1 MKTKYYL
8 KCLLLPIL
16 FGTAFSG
23 SSSAQRSPVA
33 DYLGN
38 YYEMLNNYGDAS
50 LPLSDRQ
57 LFREEILTQYF
68 LFEGSLVWNDL
79 RPQGSRYI
87 QPREYLD
94 NILTDFPRGI
104 SFTHKILEVG
114 AMEPDVNG
122 LKTVVR
128 LRVSARPV
136 SGRAITNELSM
147 VLAVQQYSTS
157 SISARIKS
165 IDKAGPEP
173 SASVEP
179 EPERQ
184 DGAPPPTRT
193 EPKPTPSPA
202 ADEITGVRV
211 IEHYLDAIGGRAR
224 LESVKDISKTMST
237 TIQGMELDMAL
248 LQKVP
253 GKMVMTVK
261 MNGNVMNETRF
272 DGEKGV
278 VNAMGQKERI
288 KGAEAEAMKAEALIF
303 PELAYASSN
312 YQIELSGVEEVNGEQ
327 AYKVQVTPPNGN
339 MLTEY
344 YAVESRLKIKQV
356 SKQEGAGGEE
366 VVTTNTFSNYQ
377 RVNGI
382 LFPFESINKVS
393 TPTPFTIKVKEI
405 KINSGISD
413 KVFEVK

>member
-1 MKTKYYL
+1 MKISNWLYGMAT
-8 KCLLLPIL
+8 CLIL
-16 FGTAFSG
+16 AAGMPQKGT
-23 SSSAQRSPVA
+23 AQRSPVA

-104 SFTHKILEVG
+104 SFTHKVLEVG
-114 AMEPDVNG
+114 AMEPSASG

-136 SGRAITNELSM
+136 GGRALTNELSM

-165 IDKAGPEP
+165 IDKAGSVP
-173 SASVEP
+173 SASVQ
-179 EPERQ
+179 PERQ
-184 DGAPPPTRT
+184 DAAPPPTRT
-193 EPKPTPSPA
+193 EPKPTPGPA
-202 ADEITGVRV
+202 ADEVTGVRV
-211 IEHYLDAIGGRAR
+211 IEHYLEAIGGRAR

-237 TIQGMELDMAL
+237 TIQGMKLDMAL

-278 VNAMGQKERI
+278 INAMGQKERI
-288 KGAEAEAMKAEALIF
+288 KGAEAEAMKTQSLIF
-303 PELAYASSN
+303 PELEYASSN

-327 AYKVQVTPPNGN
+327 AYKVHIMPPNGN

-344 YAVESRLKIKQV
+344 YAVESRLKIRQV
-356 SKQEGAGGEE
+356 SRQEGADGEE
-366 VVTTNTFSNYQ
+366 VVTTNTFSKYQ
-377 RVNGI
+377 KVDGV
-382 LFPFESINKVS
+382 LFPFESVS
-393 TPTPFTIKVKEI
+393 EVATPTPFTIKVKEI